1 MNINDFKNI
10 VGEARTGETAIIR
23 FFGKVT
29 EQSTAQ
35 FNEEFEYLEN
45 VVHPSLIRVLINSEG
60 GSVLHGMT
68 SYATIQNSQTDT
80 ECIIEG
86 MAASMGSVLWAAG
99 NRSLMRDYSIL
110 MIHNPFLPSAE
121 EGEASELVKAFTRQL
136 ETIYRKR
143 FGLSHEEV
151 KAIMSGKD
159 GYDGTYFDAEATV
172 KAGIIPEKFVL
183 RTSQQL
189 REKVKQSI
197 FGIQDATEIQN
208 LMSKFSA
215 EIGTGTENKHNGN
228 AKPTLKQEDKHK
240 HNNNMNDEK
249 TIPFELGA
257 VAASLGIKDKYEIK
271 DVMARIS
278 NLIHIETQLTETNR
292 KLTDAQ
298 TVIAG
303 KDATILNLQKDL
315 AGTTAKLTLFEKKEE
330 DERKTRIETLV
341 ENAITEG
348 KVDKETKAQW
358 VEMATSNF
366 ELAEKTLAS
375 IPAREKITQQIA
387 TDPANVRAAT
397 EAVKTAEEKMAEKVK
412 AIVGEEFKFKKM
424 N

>member
-189 REKVKQSI
+189 REQVKQSI

-240 HNNNMNDEK
+240 HNNNMN
-249 TIPFELGA
+249 
-257 VAASLGIKDKYEIK
+257 
-271 DVMARIS
+271 
-278 NLIHIETQLTETNR
+278 IETQLTETNR

-387 TDPANVRAAT
+387 TDPANVQAAT

>member
-1 MNINDFKNI
+1 MSINDFKNI

-29 EQSTAQ
+29 EQSTNQ

-45 VVHPSLIRVLINSEG
+45 VVRPSLIRILINSEG

-68 SYATIQNSQTDT
+68 SYATIQNSLIDT

-121 EGEASELVKAFTRQL
+121 DSEASELVKAFTRQL

-143 FGLSHEEV
+143 FGLSPEKV
-151 KAIMSGKD
+151 KAIMSGND
-159 GYDGTYFDAEATV
+159 GNDGTYFDAEATV
-172 KAGIIPEKFVL
+172 KAGIIPEKNIL

-189 REKVKQSI
+189 RDKVKQSI
-197 FGIQDATEIQN
+197 AGIQNATEIQD
-208 LMSKFSA
+208 LMSKISA
-215 EIGTGTENKHNGN
+215 EIQPDIENKHIDSTES
-228 AKPTLKQEDKHK
+228 TLIQEDKHN
-240 HNNNMNDEK
+240 HSNNMNDEN
-249 TIPFELGA
+249 TISFELGA

-271 DVMARIS
+271 DVMSRIS
-278 NLIHIETQLTETNR
+278 SLMHVEAQLTETNR
-292 KLTDAQ
+292 KLTDIQ

-315 AGTTAKLTLFEKKEE
+315 ADTTAKLTLFEKKEE
-330 DERKTRIETLV
+330 DERKSRIETLV

-348 KVDKETKAQW
+348 KIDKETKAQW
-358 VEMATSNF
+358 VEMALSNF
-366 ELAEKTLAS
+366 DLAEKTLVS

-387 TDPANVRAAT
+387 TDPDNVQAAA
-397 EAVKTAEEKMAEKVK
+397 EAVKTVEEKMAEKVK

-424 N
+424 D